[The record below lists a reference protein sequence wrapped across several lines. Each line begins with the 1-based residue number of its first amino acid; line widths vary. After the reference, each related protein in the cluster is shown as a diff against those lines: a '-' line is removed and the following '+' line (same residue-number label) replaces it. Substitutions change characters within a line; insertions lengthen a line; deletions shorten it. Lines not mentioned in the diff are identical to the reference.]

1 MFQILIFNTGEII
14 DFWSTVSAIKIFF
27 AKQQQI
33 KCLQYLHFGIIFR
46 FINTIN
52 LKIETLPKFFIDT
65 DLSGPDFLITDP
77 NGVKYYFGSN
87 NGIERSKTISRKII
101 FNFTPPTKRF

>member
-33 KCLQYLHFGIIFR
+33 KSLQYLHFGIIFR

-52 LKIETLPKFFIDT
+52 LKIETFIY
-65 DLSGPDFLITDP
+65 
-77 NGVKYYFGSN
+77 N
-87 NGIERSKTISRKII
+87 KIGKNETRLKVLQS
-101 FNFTPPTKRF
+101 FQTYATN